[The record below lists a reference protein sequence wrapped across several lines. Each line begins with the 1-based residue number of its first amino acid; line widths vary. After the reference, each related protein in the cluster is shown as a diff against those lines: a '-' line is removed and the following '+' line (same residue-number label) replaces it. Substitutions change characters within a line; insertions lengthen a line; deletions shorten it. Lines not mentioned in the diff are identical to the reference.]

1 MQNRAT
7 AADIVFSSGN
17 NPNRFGVVIEIRR
30 AAHPEDML
38 NAVDNALKQIDERKY
53 AECLRRMRCR
63 KYYAY
68 GIVFCGKECEVGG
81 GKLREID

>member
-1 MQNRAT
+1 
-7 AADIVFSSGN
+7 
-17 NPNRFGVVIEIRR
+17 
-30 AAHPEDML
+30 ML